1 MEGWESSVGVS
12 CPIAD
17 NIQLDHRILEPW
29 GSLVVATSDHC
40 IVKHRLHVWGQAISC
55 SDLGPGWHPD
65 LFNCRRYWHCLN
77 SDSEPEHLLC
87 EDDSH
92 GEPMMWNLAYDGC
105 DYKANTDCGERPI
118 CDECNDNCVTNP
130 PGPIDD
136 CGHDIGTF
144 QY

>member
-1 MEGWESSVGVS
+1 MTGVEGWECSVS
-12 CPIAD
+12 CPVVA
-17 NIQLDHRILEPW
+17 NIQVDHRILVPL
-29 GSLVVATSDHC
+29 GPLLT
-40 IVKHRLHVWGQAISC
+40 IVKHRLHVSGQAISC
-55 SDLGPGWHPD
+55 ADLGPGWHPD

-77 SDSEPEHLLC
+77 ADSEPEHLLC

-105 DYKANTDCGERPI
+105 DYKANTECGERPI
-118 CDECNDNCVTNP
+118 CDECNDNCVTP
-130 PGPIDD
+130 TPGPIDD